1 MPRSRSAPDVYL
13 LSKVSTLYYVQNQT
27 QQEIAQRLGVSRPTI
42 SRLLQDAQDHGI
54 VQITVAPQRGVH
66 LELEGALEE
75 RFHLDTAQIVS
86 VERDG
91 SDLRQQLGAAAA
103 AYLARTVKPDLSIG
117 LAWGTTLQ
125 AMVQAVSPIPTE
137 GVRVVQTL
145 GGIGPPDAE
154 AYASALVRRLARALR
169 ASPILLPAP
178 GVVATRA
185 VRDAL
190 QEDPHVNAA
199 LQQFDSLDMVFV
211 GIGSLAS
218 NAVLNDGKSLPPGA
232 FAELVAAGAVGDI
245 ALRFFDANGE
255 AVTSTLEDRVLG
267 VSVEQLHRTPRVVG
281 VAGGPSKVEA
291 ILAALRADLLDVL
304 ITDVVT
310 AEALLKPVAR
320 AKRKAKRS

>member
-1 MPRSRSAPDVYL
+1 MPRNRASPDVYL

-42 SRLLQDAQDHGI
+42 SRLLQDAQNHGI
-54 VQITVAPQRGVH
+54 VQITVAPQRGVY
-66 LELEGALEE
+66 LELEGKIEE

-91 SDLRQQLGAAAA
+91 SDLLQQLGRAAA
-103 AYLARTVKPDLSIG
+103 AYLARTVKPGLSIG

-125 AMVQAVSPIPTE
+125 AMVQAVAPLPTE

-145 GGIGPPDAE
+145 GGIGPPEAE
-154 AYASALVRRLARALR
+154 AYASALVRRLARALG

-178 GVVATRA
+178 GVVATTA

-190 QEDPHVNAA
+190 GEDPHVNAA
-199 LQQFDSLDMVFV
+199 LQQLDSLDMIFV
-211 GIGSLAS
+211 GIGSLSS
-218 NAVLNDGKSLPPGA
+218 NTVLNDGMSLPPGA
-232 FAELVAAGAVGDI
+232 YAELVAAGAVGDI

-255 AVTSTLEDRVLG
+255 AATSTLEDRVLG
-267 VSVEQLHRTPRVVG
+267 VSVEQIRRTPRVVG

-304 ITDVVT
+304 ITDVET
-310 AEALLKPVAR
+310 AEALLTPAAR
-320 AKRKAKRS
+320 AKRNK

>member
-54 VQITVAPQRGVH
+54 VQITVAPQRGVY
-66 LELEGALEE
+66 LELEGKLEE
-75 RFHLDTAQIVS
+75 QFRLDTAQIVS

-91 SDLRQQLGAAAA
+91 SDLLPQLGAAAA
-103 AYLARTVKPDLSIG
+103 AYLTRTVKPDLSIG

-125 AMVQAVSPIPTE
+125 AMVQAFSPLPTE

-190 QEDPHVNAA
+190 QEEPHVNEA
-199 LQQFDSLDMVFV
+199 LQQLDSLDMVFV
-211 GIGSLAS
+211 GVGSLAS
-218 NAVLNDGKSLPPGA
+218 NTVLNDGKSLPPGA
-232 FAELVAAGAVGDI
+232 YAELVAAGAVGDI
-245 ALRFFDANGE
+245 ALRFFDAKGV
-255 AVTSTLEDRVLG
+255 AVKSTLEDRVLG
-267 VSVEQLHRTPRVVG
+267 VSVDQLRRTPRVVG
-281 VAGGPSKVEA
+281 VAGGPSKIEA

-304 ITDVVT
+304 ITDAVT
-310 AEALLKPVAR
+310 AESLLKPTTRAR
-320 AKRKAKRS
+320 HKA